1 MNARVFRLFAIGS
14 GCLAIAI
21 SSAYAD
27 QAECEATVR
36 AIMAP
41 YGDNAPSQQ
50 LNRFGTS
57 VTKFGEH
64 EMRGYSL
71 QTAEGS
77 LYFDADKNPAS
88 LSFVNGDVYTSM
100 DKGKTWTLANS
111 TAKEVMDTVIA
122 GIVSQA
128 EKATNITC
136 EYGVDLDG
144 KTVNHYSVDYKIYNT
159 GTPTRSEYWVD
170 PETGFVWR
178 DTMHSKGDPEVFV
191 TVDAE
196 PAPDMTLPD
205 PKS

>member
-1 MNARVFRLFAIGS
+1 MNVRVFHL
-14 GCLAIAI
+14 CAI
-21 SSAYAD
+21 SSGWLALAVSSAIAD

-36 AIMAP
+36 ALMAP
-41 YGDNAPSQQ
+41 YGDNAPEQQ

-57 VTKFGEH
+57 ITKFGEN

-88 LSFVNGDVYTSM
+88 LSFANGDVYTSM

-111 TAKEVMDTVIA
+111 TPREVMDTAIA

-136 EYGVDLDG
+136 DYGVDFDG
-144 KTVNHYSVDYKIYNT
+144 RTVNHYAVDYEDHNT
-159 GTPTRSEYWVD
+159 GTPIRSEYWVD
-170 PETGFVWR
+170 AETGFVWR
-178 DTMHSKGDPEVFV
+178 DTMHSKGEPEMFI

-205 PKS
+205 PKG